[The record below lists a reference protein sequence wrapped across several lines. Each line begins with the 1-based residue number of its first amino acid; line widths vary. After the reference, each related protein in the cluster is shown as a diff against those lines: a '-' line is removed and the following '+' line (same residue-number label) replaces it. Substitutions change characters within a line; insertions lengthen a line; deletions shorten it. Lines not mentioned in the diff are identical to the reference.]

1 MKLVENYNLQEEY
14 DKFLEKLQNK
24 YPGIEID

>member
-14 DKFLEKLQNK
+14 DKFLEKLQKK